1 MLVACYWTRFLRWE
15 EIELPDLRN
24 THRHLNRK
32 SKSTKILSRFAYQR
46 RILLMTKSM
55 MKMMMVQD
63 HLMMKV
69 DCELDHS
76 FEQLNVRNDHLE
88 IKPKKKQVKI

>member
-1 MLVACYWTRFLRWE
+1 
-15 EIELPDLRN
+15 
-24 THRHLNRK
+24 
-32 SKSTKILSRFAYQR
+32 
-46 RILLMTKSM
+46 MTKSM

>member
-1 MLVACYWTRFLRWE
+1 
-15 EIELPDLRN
+15 
-24 THRHLNRK
+24 
-32 SKSTKILSRFAYQR
+32 
-46 RILLMTKSM
+46 
-55 MKMMMVQD
+55 
-63 HLMMKV
+63 MMKV